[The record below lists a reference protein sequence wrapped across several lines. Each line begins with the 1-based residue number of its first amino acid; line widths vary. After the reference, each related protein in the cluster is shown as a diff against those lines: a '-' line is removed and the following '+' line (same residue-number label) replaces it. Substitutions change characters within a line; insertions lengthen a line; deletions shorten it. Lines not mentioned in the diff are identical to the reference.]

1 MSPMREENPFIIVN
15 GEKLKA
21 KLILFD
27 VDGTLVDDRDRYKA
41 LAKSRMRAIEN
52 ASSPETSRKWAELE
66 GVNVE
71 TLEIDMNGPLSKA
84 PRREDLIVATTAFY
98 LTGKPWYAA
107 KELAEKSYQE
117 ADRIQSE
124 TYTPRFFNGVH
135 RTLEKLKDRGFKLGV
150 VTNGQTNLTADA
162 FESMGVDTLFDVIV
176 GADMVTETKPSPEG
190 ILKACELMKV
200 KPVET
205 LYIGDQLTDVV
216 AGLNAQVKHV
226 IRVGEEAEGSKFSV
240 SSVADLA

>member
-1 MSPMREENPFIIVN
+1 
-15 GEKLKA
+15 
-21 KLILFD
+21 
-27 VDGTLVDDRDRYKA
+27 
-41 LAKSRMRAIEN
+41 
-52 ASSPETSRKWAELE
+52 
-66 GVNVE
+66 
-71 TLEIDMNGPLSKA
+71 MNL
-84 PRREDLIVATTAFY
+84 Y
-98 LTGKPWYAA
+98 
-107 KELAEKSYQE
+107 
-117 ADRIQSE
+117 
-124 TYTPRFFNGVH
+124 
-135 RTLEKLKDRGFKLGV
+135 KLKDRGFKLGV

-205 LYIGDQLTDVV
+205 LYIGDQPTDVV